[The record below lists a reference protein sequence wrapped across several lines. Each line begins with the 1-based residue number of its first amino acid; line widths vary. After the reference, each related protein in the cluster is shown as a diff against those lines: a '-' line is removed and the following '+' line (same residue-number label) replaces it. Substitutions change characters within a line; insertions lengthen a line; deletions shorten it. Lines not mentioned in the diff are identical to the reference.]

1 MSAARILLALALAAS
16 LAARAQDPAIRL
28 EMLAERIAKLHAQV
42 GQGVLAER
50 GRRALP
56 EAMREF
62 DAGLKEVRTRAAGA
76 EVRDNYLL
84 LGLLWTEYRAFAA
97 KAPTRD
103 NAKKLAERA
112 EEVAWIAGKGARLLH
127 EGGRKG
133 TGRLAL
139 DAAHAAMLSQR
150 LGRLLLMQRWGVKEA
165 GSGREIP
172 GVAADLQ
179 RTLEKLRAASHNTP
193 EIDTEL
199 QAAQGQLGFLLQAG
213 RELEGKQVHARAL
226 EFVAK
231 SADHLLE
238 SMERVVRLY
247 EGLPA

>member
-1 MSAARILLALALAAS
+1 M
-16 LAARAQDPAIRL
+16 RL

-50 GRRALP
+50 SRRALP
-56 EAMREF
+56 ESMREF
-62 DAGLKEVRTRAAGA
+62 DVALREVQARPAGA

-84 LGLLWTEYRAFAA
+84 LGLLWTEYRAWAT
-97 KAPTRD
+97 KAPSRD

-112 EEVAWIAGKGARLLH
+112 EEVAWIAAKGARLVH
-127 EGGRKG
+127 ETGRKG

-139 DAAHAAMLSQR
+139 DAAHAATLSQR
-150 LGRLLLMQRWGVKEA
+150 LARLYLMRRWGVKEET
-165 GSGREIP
+165 SDREIP
-172 GVAADLQ
+172 AVSAELR
-179 RTLEKLRAASHNTP
+179 RTLEKLRGAAYNTP

-199 QAAQGQLGFLLQAG
+199 QAAEGQLGFLLQAG
-213 RELEGKQVHARAL
+213 REAEARKGGARAL
-226 EFVAK
+226 EFIAK

-238 SMERVVRLY
+238 SMQRVVRLY